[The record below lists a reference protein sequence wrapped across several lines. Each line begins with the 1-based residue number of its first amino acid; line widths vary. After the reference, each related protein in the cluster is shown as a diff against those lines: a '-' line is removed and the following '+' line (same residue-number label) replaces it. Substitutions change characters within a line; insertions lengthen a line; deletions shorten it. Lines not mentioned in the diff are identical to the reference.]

1 MMHERYIRRVAARLA
16 LLLALAA
23 ASTAGAAA
31 EVAAE
36 VSERVAANCGGCHD
50 LRGPAD
56 DSLAARSQRKAP
68 PLFYAG
74 NKFREDWLVAWLQNP
89 TRI

>member
-31 EVAAE
+31 EV
-36 VSERVAANCGGCHD
+36 SERVAADCGGCHD

-56 DSLAARSQRKAP
+56 DSLEVRSQRKAP